1 MKKLPVSIK
10 LYTKWGSN
18 YGIERIMMKI
28 IITLLDAYCVP
39 AAVLIGLAIFI
50 YYLKAPS
57 EFFYYYSS
65 FSNGRLS
72 CGKIYNLPRPHR

>member
-1 MKKLPVSIK
+1 MRKLPVSIK

-18 YGIERIMMKI
+18 YGVERIMMKI

-39 AAVLIGLAIFI
+39 AAVPLDLLYLFI

-65 FSNGRLS
+65 FQMAD
-72 CGKIYNLPRPHR
+72 

>member
-1 MKKLPVSIK
+1 MRKLPVSIK

-18 YGIERIMMKI
+18 YGVERIMMKI

-50 YYLKAPS
+50 YLLL
-57 EFFYYYSS
+57 ESS
-65 FSNGRLS
+65 Q
-72 CGKIYNLPRPHR
+72 